1 VLALLQASLNCRAS
15 GLFLQEV
22 CMPKNRLLLPIIIV
36 LVVIVV
42 VIVLIPLL
50 VNVDRY
56 RPVIQSQLQ
65 SSLGRQ
71 VTIGGLGLSLLSGG
85 VTADDISISDD
96 PAFNKGPFLKA
107 KKLTVGVELLPLIFS
122 RSIDVTGLTIDQPE
136 VTLVHSPSGQ
146 WNFSSLG
153 GGKKPSSSSS
163 SAAAGNFSVEKL
175 KITKGRLTVE
185 RTGGKPSVYED
196 VNLTA
201 SNISYTSPIPFTLEA
216 KTPGGG
222 KLKLTGTAG
231 PINQADAA
239 LTPLQA
245 QVSINDMDL
254 TSTGFIDPAS
264 GIGGVLGYAGT
275 VKSDGHTA
283 HAEGKATVAKLKVV
297 PAGSPAK
304 QPVSLNYASDY
315 NLKSETGVLTS
326 GDVQTGNSTIK
337 LSGDYDL
344 HGPEP
349 VLHMKLNGSQL
360 PVKDIEGLLPAVG
373 VSMPSGASLQGG
385 TITTNLSLDGAV
397 NRLITTGTVLL
408 SNATLTGYDLAS
420 KMKVLSALSGLKS
433 SSSDTLIQT
442 FSSNL
447 RMAPEGIRAD
457 NLHIVVPSI
466 GLLSGNGTV
475 SSSNALNFHMVAT
488 LAQSAGMMGE
498 MTKGMSF
505 LGGGGGTG
513 GGIPF
518 MIQGTTAQPVF
529 VPDVTGMVK
538 GAIPN
543 PLQQSGQQNPLGGVL
558 GGLFG
563 GKKK

>member
-1 VLALLQASLNCRAS
+1 
-15 GLFLQEV
+15 
-22 CMPKNRLLLPIIIV
+22 MPKNRLLLPVVIVLGVIVVIIV
-36 LVVIVV
+36 LV
-42 VIVLIPLL
+42 PLL

-56 RPVIQSQLQ
+56 RPLIQSQLQ

-96 PAFNKGPFLKA
+96 PAFNKRPFLKA

-122 RSIDVTGLTIDQPE
+122 RSIIVTGLTIDQPE

-153 GGKKPSSSSS
+153 GGKKSSSS

-175 KITKGRLTVE
+175 KITNGRITVE
-185 RTGGKPSVYED
+185 KTGGKPSVYQD

-254 TSTGFIDPAS
+254 ASTGFIDPAS
-264 GIGGVLGYAGT
+264 GIGGVLDYAGT

-297 PAGSPAK
+297 PAGSPAQ

-326 GDVQTGNSTIK
+326 GAVQTGSSTIK

-344 HGPEP
+344 RGPEA
-349 VLHMKLNGSQL
+349 VVRMKLNGSQL

-373 VSMPSGASLQGG
+373 VSMPSGASLRGG

-397 NRLITTGTVLL
+397 NRLVTTGTVLV

-447 RMAPEGIRAD
+447 RVAPEGIRAD
-457 NLHIVVPSI
+457 NLNIVVPSI
-466 GLLSGNGTV
+466 GSMTGNGTV

-488 LAQSAGMMGE
+488 LAQSAGMMGG

-505 LGGGGGTG
+505 LGGGGGKG

-529 VPDVTGMVK
+529 LPDVAGMVK

-543 PLQQSGQQNPLGGVL
+543 PLQPSGQQNPLGGAL